1 MHHLNE
7 LLHSAITG
15 GSRKTYQRAWT
26 TYVDFSSEFCES
38 HASLLPVSVNNL
50 ALFISYL
57 SARKFASSTIST
69 YVSALSYVH
78 KLANFPDPTKN
89 FLVQKI
95 LAAHS
100 KLYSAPDVRLPIT
113 RGVLQRLVL
122 ALNHTNSSAYQRL
135 LFQTMFLVA
144 FYGFFR
150 VGELTAKSANL
161 KPLVQIQNLHFQFKD
176 NCVTAATIVIA
187 DYKHNSSRRPF
198 SVVLVCATGT
208 DFCPVNSLQRYCS
221 MRGTTLG
228 ALFCFADGSPVKTS
242 HFTQQL
248 RQALTFCGLN
258 SSKYKSH
265 SFQIGAASSAADNGL
280 SDAQICHLG
289 RWKSDVFKLYI
300 RQPAS
305 KGFNI

>member
-1 MHHLNE
+1 MNE
-7 LLHSAITG
+7 LLHSAITE

-38 HASLLPVSVNNL
+38 RASLLPVSVNNL

-78 KLANFPDPTKN
+78 KLANFPDPTKH
-89 FLVQKI
+89 FFVQKI

-100 KLYSAPDVRLPIT
+100 KLYSSPDVRLPIT

-150 VGELTAKSANL
+150 VGELTAKGANL
-161 KPLVQIQNLHFQFKD
+161 KPLVQIQNLHYQFQD
-176 NCVTAATIVIA
+176 NCVTAATIVIT
-187 DYKHNSSRRPF
+187 DYKHNSGRRPF
-198 SVVLVCATGT
+198 SVVLDCATGT
-208 DFCPVNSLQRYCS
+208 EFCPVTYLQRYCS
-221 MRGTTLG
+221 MRGTTPG

-248 RQALTFCGLN
+248 RQALHFCGLD

-265 SFQIGAASSAADNGL
+265 SFRIGAASSAADNGL
-280 SDAQICHLG
+280 SDAQIRHLG
-289 RWKSDVFKLYI
+289 RWKSDAFKLYI
-300 RQPAS
+300 RQPS
-305 KGFNI
+305 EVLKT

>member
-7 LLHSAITG
+7 LLHSAITE
-15 GSRKTYQRAWT
+15 GSCKTYQRAWT

-38 HASLLPVSVNNL
+38 HAPLLPVSVNNL

-57 SARKFASSTIST
+57 SARKFASSTIAT
-69 YVSALSYVH
+69 YVYALGYVH
-78 KLANFPDPTKN
+78 KLANFSDPTKN

-150 VGELTAKSANL
+150 VGELTAKGSNL
-161 KPLVQIQNLHFQFKD
+161 KPCVEIQNLHFQFKD

-187 DYKHNSSRRPF
+187 DYKRNSSRRPF
-198 SVVLVCATGT
+198 SVVLDCATGT
-208 DFCPVNSLQRYCS
+208 DFCPVNYLQRYCS
-221 MRGTTLG
+221 MRGTTPG

-242 HFTQQL
+242 HFTQQF
-248 RQALTFCGLN
+248 RQDLNFCGFD
-258 SSKYKSH
+258 SS
-265 SFQIGAASSAADNGL
+265 
-280 SDAQICHLG
+280 
-289 RWKSDVFKLYI
+289 
-300 RQPAS
+300 
-305 KGFNI
+305 